1 MSHTPTDLIAEQQR
15 LDVVYGRLDESRSV
29 AKQRLASVRKEGPS
43 GSPQNRSERDSFAT
57 LYEDRIALLNAVED
71 RLVFGRLDFDDDT
84 VRYVGRIGLN
94 DDNQVSL
101 LTDWRAPAAQP
112 FYRAT
117 AANRDGVKR
126 RRHLMT
132 KQRTVTGVEDEILDL
147 SLSDDERDKLNLSG
161 EGALLSAMSAGRT
174 GKMHDIVS
182 TIQSEQ
188 DEIIRGPL
196 QGALVVQGGPG
207 TGKTAV
213 ALHRAAYLL
222 YAHRRLLERSGVLLV
237 GPSNSF
243 LRYID
248 QVLPS
253 LGETGVVSTTINTLI
268 PGVTAAGTETPEAQ
282 RLKGSTQFVDIIRNA
297 VRARERVPESDIA
310 IRIDGHDLVIKRRDI
325 KDAMFKA
332 RRNGRPHNDARKTFV
347 KEMLGRLVEQY
358 VKQMPY
364 ELAPEDRGEIFEEV
378 RTNQIVKV
386 TLNIAWFPISP
397 AKLIEDLWSKPHR
410 LAQAA
415 PHLSQAQLDSLYRPA
430 GSAWTASDIALL
442 DEAFELLGEDS
453 STSRA
458 ESQAQEHARKEALEY
473 ARQVLEN
480 APNDGIRV
488 DAEVLADRFLDTGP
502 ILTTA
507 ERAAQDRSW
516 TYAHVIVDEAQ
527 ELSAMDWRML
537 VRRCPTRSFT
547 IVGDVAQTSN
557 PAGTRSWGK
566 TMKKVFKE
574 SWSLRKLTINYRT
587 PATIADLAI
596 AYARANNLP
605 VSPLT
610 SARDVEDPIS
620 ITHVSAEELT
630 DRAVSEAQELVEEF
644 VIDGNGR
651 VAIVAMPQELAA
663 IRRAASAHLADLTAG
678 ADPVVSLATPQD
690 VKGLEFDAVVLVEP
704 TLIEEPANGVSD
716 LFVAMTRATKRLTLL
731 HSADLPKT
739 LTDLL
744 SH

>member
-1 MSHTPTDLIAEQQR
+1 MSQSPADLTAEQQR

-29 AKQRLASVRKEGPS
+29 AKQRLAAVRKEGPS

-71 RLVFGRLDFDDDT
+71 RLVFGRLDFDDDS

-117 AANRDGVKR
+117 AANRDSVKR

-132 KQRTVTGVEDEILDL
+132 KRRVVTGVEDEILDL
-147 SLSDDERDKLNLSG
+147 SLASDEQEKLNLSG

-182 TIQSEQ
+182 TIQTEQ

-222 YAHRRLLERSGVLLV
+222 YTHRRLLERSGVLLV

-268 PGVTAAGTETPEAQ
+268 PGISAHGIDTPEAQ
-282 RLKGSTQFVDIIRNA
+282 KIKGSTQFVDIIKNA
-297 VRARERVPESDIA
+297 VRARERVPAKDIP
-310 IRIDGHDLVIKRRDI
+310 IRIDGHDLVIRRRDI

-347 KEMLGRLVEQY
+347 KEMLSRLVEQY

-378 RTNQIVKV
+378 RTNHIVKV
-386 TLNIAWFPISP
+386 TLNISWFPISP
-397 AKLIEDLWSKPHR
+397 AKLIEDLWAKPHR

-415 PHLSQAQLDSLYRPA
+415 PTMSQAQRDTLYRPA
-430 GSAWTASDIALL
+430 GSPWTASDIALL
-442 DEAFELLGEDS
+442 DEAFELLGEDTQ
-453 STSRA
+453 TSRA
-458 ESQAQEHARKEALEY
+458 EAQAQEHARNEALEY

-480 APNDGIRV
+480 APKDGIRV
-488 DAEVLADRFLDTGP
+488 DAEVLADRFLDSGP

-557 PAGTRSWGK
+557 PGGSRSWGK
-566 TMKKVFKE
+566 TMIKVFRE
-574 SWSLRKLTINYRT
+574 GWSLRKLTINYRT

-596 AYARANNLP
+596 KYATANNLP

-610 SARDVEDPIS
+610 SARDVEDPIAIVQVPEDS
-620 ITHVSAEELT
+620 LVQ
-630 DRAVSEAQELVEEF
+630 RAAQAARDLVERF
-644 VIDGNGR
+644 VVDGAGR
-651 VAIVAMPQELAA
+651 VAIVAMPET
-663 IRRAASAHLADLTAG
+663 LADIRAIMGSGMKNLIEG
-678 ADPVVSLATPQD
+678 ADPIVSLSSPHDA
-690 VKGLEFDAVVLVEP
+690 KGLEFDAVVLVEP
-704 TLIEEPANGVSD
+704 QAIEKPSNGVSD
-716 LFVAMTRATKRLTLL
+716 LFVAMTRATKRLMLL
-731 HSADLPKT
+731 HSAALPKT
-739 LTDLL
+739 LANLI
-744 SH
+744 SQ

>member
-1 MSHTPTDLIAEQQR
+1 VSDSPQDLSSEQQR
-15 LDVVYGRLDESRSV
+15 LDVVYGRLDETR
-29 AKQRLASVRKEGPS
+29 AIARERLAGVRRAGPS

-57 LYEDRIALLNAVED
+57 LYEDRIALLDAVED
-71 RLVFGRLDFDDDT
+71 RLVFGRLDFDDDV

-94 DDNQVSL
+94 DDDQVSL

-117 AANRDGVKR
+117 AAHRDGVKR

-147 SLSDDERDKLNLSG
+147 SLSDDERAELNLSG
-161 EGALLSAMSAGRT
+161 EGALLSAMAAGRT
-174 GKMHDIVS
+174 GKMNDIVS

-222 YAHRRLLERSGVLLV
+222 YAHRRVLERSGVLLV
-237 GPSNSF
+237 GPSSSF

-268 PGVTAAGTETPEAQ
+268 PGVSAVGTDSAEAQ
-282 RLKGSTQFVDIIRNA
+282 VLKGSLQFVDIIKNA
-297 VRARERVPESDIA
+297 VRARERVPAQDLN
-310 IRIDGHDLVIKRRDI
+310 IRIDGHDLVLRRRDV
-325 KDAMFKA
+325 KDAMYKA
-332 RRNGRPHNDARKTFV
+332 RRNGKPHNDARKIFV
-347 KEMLGRLVEQY
+347 KEMLARLVEQY

-378 RTNQIVKV
+378 RSNREVRV
-386 TLNIAWFPISP
+386 ALNIAWFPIS
-397 AKLIEDLWSKPHR
+397 ATKLIDDLWSKPHR
-410 LAQAA
+410 LAEAA
-415 PHLSQAQLDSLYRPA
+415 PHLSSAQLKALYRPS
-430 GSAWTASDIALL
+430 GTAWTSADIALL

-453 STSRA
+453 ETSRA
-458 ESQAQEHARKEALEY
+458 ESRAQESARAEALEY

-488 DAEVLADRFLDTGP
+488 DAEVLADRFLDSGP

-537 VRRCPTRSFT
+537 LRRCPTRSFT

-557 PAGTRSWGK
+557 PAGTRSWGRM
-566 TMKKVFKE
+566 MKRFFKE
-574 SWSLRKLTINYRT
+574 QWSLRKLTINYRT
-587 PATIADLAI
+587 PATIADTAI
-596 AYARANNLP
+596 AYATKSNLP

-610 SARDVEDPIS
+610 SARDIADAIS
-620 ITHVSAEELT
+620 VHAVSATQMLERIEYEALNL
-630 DRAVSEAQELVEEF
+630 EAQF
-644 VIDGNGR
+644 VRDGVGR
-651 VAIVAMPQELAA
+651 VAVVAPTNLLTELNSSLSEVF
-663 IRRAASAHLADLTAG
+663 RAKTTG
-678 ADPVVSLATPQD
+678 ADPVISVVSPQA
-690 VKGLEFDAVVLVEP
+690 VKGLEFDAVLLVEP
-704 TLIEEPANGVSD
+704 ASIENATNGVSD

-731 HSADLPKT
+731 HSADLPQK
-739 LTDLL
+739 LSGLL
-744 SH
+744 